1 MEKKETLTKTML
13 GMFIIMNYIL
23 NMSASLFNGILDQ
36 VAVEMNVPVTVTG
49 QLSSKYQFGAGIGV
63 PLFLMIAGRFKRET
77 LLKAMLGLNAV
88 ISLVMCLADQFNV
101 MLVVRFLMGFAGTC
115 YGVLATATVSARAPS
130 GEIGKYLSLLIGGSA
145 VANIIGVPS
154 IRMLSSFMGWRQ
166 IMMALV
172 VLMAVILMYFIASL
186 KAEESSG
193 GQLKLKQEL
202 AFLKGREVLMVLLC
216 SLTVFLGYGMQVYL
230 TPYISQLFPSFT
242 GMIGMILVFTGIASF
257 LGNMLGGTVCDRIG
271 YRKALMLGT
280 GLQAVTALA
289 LLLTQFSGF
298 MNVILIV
305 LWMGNAW
312 FVGLQLNTGI
322 NVAVQNKSRFIISL
336 NSSGIQLGSAIGA
349 AIASFVIK
357 NFDMGMIPATSMVT
371 SILCCVI
378 TATNRKRV

>member
-1 MEKKETLTKTML
+1 MEKKKTLTKTML
-13 GMFIIMNYIL
+13 GMFIIMNFIL

-49 QLSSKYQFGAGIGV
+49 QLSSMYQFGAGIGV

-88 ISLVMCLADQFNV
+88 ISLVMCLAHQFDV

-186 KAEESSG
+186 KAEESRG
-193 GQLKLKQEL
+193 VQLKLKQEL

-298 MNVILIV
+298 MNVILII

>member
-172 VLMAVILMYFIASL
+172 VLMAVILMYFIAS
-186 KAEESSG
+186 
-193 GQLKLKQEL
+193 
-202 AFLKGREVLMVLLC
+202 
-216 SLTVFLGYGMQVYL
+216 
-230 TPYISQLFPSFT
+230 
-242 GMIGMILVFTGIASF
+242 
-257 LGNMLGGTVCDRIG
+257 
-271 YRKALMLGT
+271 
-280 GLQAVTALA
+280 
-289 LLLTQFSGF
+289 
-298 MNVILIV
+298 
-305 LWMGNAW
+305 
-312 FVGLQLNTGI
+312 
-322 NVAVQNKSRFIISL
+322 
-336 NSSGIQLGSAIGA
+336 
-349 AIASFVIK
+349 
-357 NFDMGMIPATSMVT
+357 
-371 SILCCVI
+371 
-378 TATNRKRV
+378 

>member
-13 GMFIIMNYIL
+13 GMFIIMNFIL

-49 QLSSKYQFGAGIGV
+49 QLSSMYQFGAGIGV

-186 KAEESSG
+186 KEEESRG
-193 GQLKLKQEL
+193 VQLKLKQEL

-298 MNVILIV
+298 INVILIV

>member
-88 ISLVMCLADQFNV
+88 ISLVMCLADQFDV

-186 KAEESSG
+186 KAEESRG

-298 MNVILIV
+298 MNVILII

>member
-1 MEKKETLTKTML
+1 M
-13 GMFIIMNYIL
+13 
-23 NMSASLFNGILDQ
+23 
-36 VAVEMNVPVTVTG
+36 PVTVTG
-49 QLSSKYQFGAGIGV
+49 QLSSMYQFGAGIGV

-88 ISLVMCLADQFNV
+88 ISLVMCLAHQFDV

-186 KAEESSG
+186 KAEESRG
-193 GQLKLKQEL
+193 VQLKLKQEL

-298 MNVILIV
+298 MNVILII

>member
-13 GMFIIMNYIL
+13 GMFIIMNFIL

-49 QLSSKYQFGAGIGV
+49 QLSSMYQFGAGIGV

-88 ISLVMCLADQFNV
+88 ISLVMCLAHQFDV

-186 KAEESSG
+186 KAEESRG
-193 GQLKLKQEL
+193 VQLKLKQEL

-298 MNVILIV
+298 MNVILII